1 MRVAI
6 HLCLIAMAV
15 AAAGCRRGS
24 APAQPP
30 PPTPIAPPVPIY
42 YDTGGGIRDSVRTVI
57 NDQATYAERW
67 QQATSAQPSPP
78 PAPSIDFNR
87 EMVILVA
94 AGRKTPEDQIHV
106 DSLFT
111 RRELMP
117 SGQREETLIIAVRT
131 IIGCGR
137 VRTEAYPVEIV
148 RARRFEGP
156 IRWDERVERAV
167 CDAPARSAI
176 RTVDAAAD
184 IGRPVMAQE
193 RTRSH
198 RGVDSD
204 QHVHSRRRVSPLD
217 RVGPPEPASPM
228 ARAQGTRAP

>member
-1 MRVAI
+1 MRAALR
-6 HLCLIAMAV
+6 LCLL
-15 AAAGCRRGS
+15 AAAVTAGCGRGAS

-42 YDTGGGIRDSVRTVI
+42 YDTGGGIRDSMRVVI
-57 NDQATYAERW
+57 TDQATYAQRW

-78 PAPSIDFNR
+78 PAPAIDFNR

-111 RRELMP
+111 RRELLP

-131 IIGCGR
+131 VIGCGR

-148 RARRFEGP
+148 RARSFEGP

-167 CDAPARSAI
+167 CDPPDHADPHTIANTIVDVAR
-176 RTVDAAAD
+176 R
-184 IGRPVMAQE
+184 E
-193 RTRSH
+193 
-198 RGVDSD
+198 
-204 QHVHSRRRVSPLD
+204 
-217 RVGPPEPASPM
+217 E
-228 ARAQGTRAP
+228 